1 MSQESQ
7 RPARSLRESGE
18 SKYYRDWSA
27 EENHQHVSS
36 ETDMHELDQIVSS
49 QAPEDMQM
57 VDVLADEEASA
68 APTIPPAP
76 AGSSAP
82 MGQEMAPLNV
92 SIPKAVP
99 EPKAPEKPK
108 VTRMDRT
115 KLQRARRY
123 SELKAEEE
131 HKHKEAEAA
140 AAAEAA
146 ARKEANKAAPPEQSA
161 KTRSLPQH
169 QTTQLQ
175 SNLQNVNEKLD
186 QTRENVKTTADVLS
200 QNIRNLSDKITV
212 KVVGSVQG
220 LSKTLNRWINRVGKN
235 TDPITRETDFED
247 APIESAAPEAGAAQ
261 MPADRSADPSPAAP
275 KDPLAH
281 VPRVPVVQYADLIKE
296 NVFFQDYNKAPLVDS
311 PEALKSYTAKDLQAA
326 FVDAALQDIR
336 RCVKLVR
343 DLPDPKEGPYT
354 GLPVAYIFKH
364 VTENDLFFFMH
375 YVLSKPGPFAK
386 KTFKISEAF
395 GTWILKRS
403 AITIV
408 AEPFPEI
415 PALEYYPLYKRN
427 IRFVTRD
434 RKALVLAGNKTPE
447 AFEAEFLERS
457 IDDIRHCVPLVENFP
472 PTEQGPYRQRPL
484 RQIFRYVQ
492 ERDVHFFLHYVKD
505 NPDVFQGQ
513 NFKFA
518 EAFASWILKRSH
530 ETQLNQ

>member
-1 MSQESQ
+1 MSQESR
-7 RPARSLRESGE
+7 RPARSLRENGK

-27 EENHQHVSS
+27 EEARHHTAS
-36 ETDMHELDQIVSS
+36 EVGADELDEIISS
-49 QAPEDMQM
+49 QAPEEMKM
-57 VDVLADEEASA
+57 VDVLADEEPQPPLAAPLSA
-68 APTIPPAP
+68 AAVPPV
-76 AGSSAP
+76 
-82 MGQEMAPLNV
+82 GQEMAPLNV
-92 SIPKAVP
+92 IVPTEAPQPKT
-99 EPKAPEKPK
+99 PEKPK

-131 HKHKEAEAA
+131 QKRKEAEAA
-140 AAAEAA
+140 AAAEAE
-146 ARKEANKAAPPEQSA
+146 ARREANKASPPEQSA
-161 KTRSLPQH
+161 KTRSLPQNH
-169 QTTQLQ
+169 TTQLQ

-186 QTRENVKTTADVLS
+186 QTRENVKTTADALS
-200 QNIRNLSDKITV
+200 QNIRELSDKITV

-220 LSKTLNRWINRVGKN
+220 LSKTLNRWINRIGKN
-235 TDPITRETDFED
+235 TEPVARETDFED
-247 APIESAAPEAGAAQ
+247 APIAEEASSQAMPQNAPAEAAES
-261 MPADRSADPSPAAP
+261 AP

-281 VPRVPVVQYADLIKE
+281 ILRVPAVQYADLLRE

-311 PEALKSYTAKDLQAA
+311 PEALKSYASEDLQRA
-326 FVDAALQDIR
+326 FVEAALQDIR

-364 VTENDLFFFMH
+364 VSENDLFFFMH

-403 AITIV
+403 AITVV
-408 AEPFPEI
+408 AEPFPDV
-415 PALEYYPLYKRN
+415 PVLAYYPLYQRN

-434 RKALVLAGNKTPE
+434 RKALVLAGSKTPE
-447 AFEAEFLERS
+447 AFEAEFLERG

-472 PTEQGPYRQRPL
+472 PTEQGPYKQRPL

-492 ERDVHFFLHYVKD
+492 ERDIHFFLHYVKD

-530 ETQLNQ
+530 ETQLSQ

>member
-1 MSQESQ
+1 MSQESR

-27 EENHQHVSS
+27 EENRQHASS
-36 ETDMHELDQIVSS
+36 EAGMHELDQIVSS

-57 VDVLADEEASA
+57 VDVLADEEALTPASPLPA
-68 APTIPPAP
+68 A
-76 AGSSAP
+76 SSTP
-82 MGQEMAPLNV
+82 VGQEMAPLNV
-92 SIPKAVP
+92 IVP
-99 EPKAPEKPK
+99 EAASAPKTAEKPK

-131 HKHKEAEAA
+131 QKRKEAEAA

-146 ARKEANKAAPPEQSA
+146 ARKEANKTAPPEQSA
-161 KTRSLPQH
+161 KTRSLPQNH
-169 QTTQLQ
+169 TTQLQ
-175 SNLQNVNEKLD
+175 NNLQNVNEKLD
-186 QTRENVKTTADVLS
+186 QTRENVKTTADALS
-200 QNIRNLSDKITV
+200 QNIRELSDKITV
-212 KVVGSVQG
+212 KVVSGVQNM
-220 LSKTLNRWINRVGKN
+220 SKTLNRWINRLGKN
-235 TDPITRETDFED
+235 TEPIARETDFED
-247 APIESAAPEAGAAQ
+247 APIESATSASHATSL
-261 MPADRSADPSPAAP
+261 PADRSVDTSSPPVA
-275 KDPLAH
+275 KHPLAH
-281 VPRVPVVQYADLIKE
+281 ISRVPVVQYADLLKE
-296 NVFFQDYNKAPLVDS
+296 NVFFQDYNKAPLVDH
-311 PEALKSYTAKDLQAA
+311 PEALNSYTPDDLQTA
-326 FVDAALQDIR
+326 FIDAALQDIR

-408 AEPFPEI
+408 AEPFPEV

-447 AFEAEFLERS
+447 SFEAEFLERS

-472 PTEQGPYRQRPL
+472 PTEQGPYKQRPL

-492 ERDVHFFLHYVKD
+492 ERDIHFFLHYVKD